1 MVILLLPHRSSKTMA
16 SLFHTLLSS
25 SFSMLA
31 LLLCICLS
39 VESAIIPSITTD
51 KEALIS
57 FKEAL
62 LSAPPSLSWDQ
73 NSSPCSNWTGV
84 VCRNDGQSPRV
95 VGLDLSSLGLT
106 GTISPQIGNLSF
118 LRSLQLQNNK
128 LTGAIPTQLVNL
140 YRLRSLNLSSNTIQG
155 PLPSNM
161 SNLNALEVLD
171 LAGNNITGRLPEEMF
186 SQKKLQVLNLARNK
200 FFGSVP
206 SSISN
211 LSSTLTSLNLGTNSL
226 SGIIPSELGLL
237 NNLKELD
244 LSGNKFT
251 GTVAPSI
258 YNITS
263 LVLFTVA
270 SNQLWGEIPK
280 DIDQTLPNLLYYR
293 NCFNLMTGNI
303 PASLHNITKIRS
315 IRMSNNFLEGTV
327 PPGLGNMPDLEMYN
341 IGFNRIVSK
350 GSDGLSFITS
360 LTNSTNLQFLAFDDN
375 QLEGVIPESLGN
387 LSKVLNKLYM
397 GGNRISGNIPA
408 SVGRLTSLTL
418 LNVSYNSISGEIPT
432 EIGQLENLQELSVA
446 GNDLSGHIPNSLGN
460 LKKLNSIDL
469 SGNHFVGQI
478 PSSFSNFQNLLSM
491 DLSNNE
497 LNGTISGETL
507 NLPSLSTTLNLS
519 QNFLSG
525 PLPSELGSL
534 EKVVTIDLS
543 DNALSGDIPGSIG
556 KCKSLERLLMSRN
569 RFSGSIPNGVG
580 ELRGLE
586 FLDLSSNQLS
596 SSIPE
601 NLQDLHA
608 LQYLNLSFNHLEGA
622 IPNGGLFVKNF
633 TNVHLEGNPE
643 ICLKFPCVKNSNGRR
658 SRKILVPVVIITT
671 VLATIAICVIVGC
684 LVYAKKRKG
693 CKTKITGTCDDFVV
707 KGQHQMVSYEE
718 LRGSTGNFNPGNLVG
733 RGSFGSVYKGFLRDQ
748 GIEVAVKV
756 LDIRPKGSWKSFLAE
771 CNALRSVRHRNLV
784 KLITS
789 CSSLDYKNMEFLALV
804 YEYLSNGSL
813 EDWIR
818 GKRTNSDGSG
828 LSIVERLNVVIDVAC
843 GLDYLHNDCEVPV
856 VHCDLKPSNILMDK
870 DMTAK
875 IGDFGLAKLLI
886 EETSTQHSIGSTNVL
901 KGSIGYIPPEY
912 GFGQKPSTAGDAY
925 SFGVMLL
932 ELFTGKSPTD
942 ERFTGEVNLVQWVQS
957 SFPHN
962 IAVVLDSE
970 LLHCQHDEGSN
981 LISEEELHCLN
992 SVIEV
997 GLSCAFTSPDGR
1009 ISLRDALHKLQTA
1022 RETFLKLA
1030 HFDSPE
1036 CNFQQE

>member
-1 MVILLLPHRSSKTMA
+1 
-16 SLFHTLLSS
+16 
-25 SFSMLA
+25 
-31 LLLCICLS
+31 
-39 VESAIIPSITTD
+39 
-51 KEALIS
+51 
-57 FKEAL
+57 
-62 LSAPPSLSWDQ
+62 
-73 NSSPCSNWTGV
+73 
-84 VCRNDGQSPRV
+84 
-95 VGLDLSSLGLT
+95 
-106 GTISPQIGNLSF
+106 
-118 LRSLQLQNNK
+118 
-128 LTGAIPTQLVNL
+128 
-140 YRLRSLNLSSNTIQG
+140 
-155 PLPSNM
+155 
-161 SNLNALEVLD
+161 
-171 LAGNNITGRLPEEMF
+171 
-186 SQKKLQVLNLARNK
+186 
-200 FFGSVP
+200 
-206 SSISN
+206 
-211 LSSTLTSLNLGTNSL
+211 
-226 SGIIPSELGLL
+226 
-237 NNLKELD
+237 
-244 LSGNKFT
+244 
-251 GTVAPSI
+251 
-258 YNITS
+258 
-263 LVLFTVA
+263 
-270 SNQLWGEIPK
+270 
-280 DIDQTLPNLLYYR
+280 
-293 NCFNLMTGNI
+293 
-303 PASLHNITKIRS
+303 
-315 IRMSNNFLEGTV
+315 
-327 PPGLGNMPDLEMYN
+327 
-341 IGFNRIVSK
+341 
-350 GSDGLSFITS
+350 
-360 LTNSTNLQFLAFDDN
+360 
-375 QLEGVIPESLGN
+375 
-387 LSKVLNKLYM
+387 M

-418 LNVSYNSISGEIPT
+418 LNVSYSSISGEIPT
-432 EIGQLENLQELSVA
+432 EIGQLENLQELSIA
-446 GNDLSGHIPNSLGN
+446 GNDLSGHIPNSRN
-460 LKKLNSIDL
+460 LKKFNNIDL

-478 PSSFSNFQNLLSM
+478 PSSFSNFQNLRSM

-507 NLPSLSTTLNLS
+507 NLPSLTTILNLS

-534 EKVVTIDLS
+534 ERVVTIDLS

-569 RFSGSIPNGVG
+569 RFSGPIPNGVG

-601 NLQDLHA
+601 NFQDLHA
-608 LQYLNLSFNHLEGA
+608 LQYLNLSFNHLEGV
-622 IPNGGLFVKNF
+622 IPNGGVFVKNF

-643 ICLKFPCVKNSNGRR
+643 ICPKFPCVKNSNGRQ

-671 VLATIAICVIVGC
+671 VLATIALCVIVGC
-684 LVYAKKRKG
+684 LVYAKKRNG

-748 GIEVAVKV
+748 GIEVAVMV
-756 LDIRPKGSWKSFLAE
+756 LDIRPKGYWKSFLAE

-856 VHCDLKPSNILMDK
+856 AHCDLKPSNILMDK

-875 IGDFGLAKLLI
+875 IGNFGLAKLLI
-886 EETSTQHSIGSTNVL
+886 EKHPLNILLAPPMSSRVPLDTYPQHLPIIIWFYKLLTL
-901 KGSIGYIPPEY
+901 KMKYIIFVYNAEY

-932 ELFTGKSPTD
+932 ELFTGTSPTD
-942 ERFTGEVNLVQWVQS
+942 ERFTGEVNLVQWMQS

-962 IAVVLDSE
+962 IALVLDSE

-997 GLSCAFTSPDGR
+997 GLSCAFTSLDGR
-1009 ISLRDALHKLQTA
+1009 ISLRDALQKLQTA

-1036 CNFQQE
+1036 CNFQLE